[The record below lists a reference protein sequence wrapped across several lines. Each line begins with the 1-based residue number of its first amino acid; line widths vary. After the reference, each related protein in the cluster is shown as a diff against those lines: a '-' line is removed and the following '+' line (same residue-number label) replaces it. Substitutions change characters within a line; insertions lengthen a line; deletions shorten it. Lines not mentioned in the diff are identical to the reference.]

1 MFSLLL
7 FYSFSRFFWVPSCLF
22 CRYLP
27 DVCMCQPLLDITMDT
42 TGLDSPLRFLQSSL
56 SLNCSVGCIQ
66 PNLQG
71 EVLQNTGLN
80 VSSLRQPSRGALLL
94 LEQPHHPQHV
104 PASLRAAPTSISS
117 SRTVCTPGLL
127 LGALISAPRVP
138 ELCSF
143 DFDLGERS
151 SHMGR
156 VMATASETSPSVFLS
171 ALYLQLLLQEQLP
184 LYHLLHSSASQRH
197 TMCFVLGDAASA
209 SSSLCYGNSSASI

>member
-1 MFSLLL
+1 
-7 FYSFSRFFWVPSCLF
+7 
-22 CRYLP
+22 
-27 DVCMCQPLLDITMDT
+27 MDT
-42 TGLDSPLRFLQSSL
+42 TGLDSPLQFLQSSL
-56 SLNCSVGCIQ
+56 SLNCTVGCIQ

-71 EVLQNTGLN
+71 EVLQDTGLN
-80 VSSLRQPSRGALLL
+80 VSPLRQPSRGSLLL

-117 SRTVCTPGLL
+117 SRTVCTLGLL

-171 ALYLQLLLQEQLP
+171 ALYLQLPLLQELLP

-197 TMCFVLGDAASA
+197 TTCFVLGDAVSA